1 MELFVSVDALLRIFV
16 VLLYAPIVLISYW
29 KLIPRLS
36 PTAQRIASGFLAA
49 QVLVIAVSL
58 EIQPSLSFER
68 WLWHLDRE
76 WNIPS
81 TLASTQLAM
90 VGCFALIT
98 AWLAKGRHIWL
109 RLYLL
114 GIGLLFLFLAR
125 DEYANL
131 HEFIANWISFY
142 GALGTT
148 VAVITMA
155 VAVRSP
161 RRMRIWHLCLLA
173 GLAMSASGALVI
185 ERLPPKICGSL
196 GFLRLDECL
205 WAYNF
210 EEPLEF
216 LGIWLALVAML
227 GQFSDVSPAPPVRVR
242 YALYALP
249 ALWILLLFQ
258 SDAILPTV
266 PFVADA
272 QPVDVEFESDVHLH
286 GFRIEK
292 KSDYKL
298 HLHLYLSP
306 RRWDFN
312 GLGYSV
318 HLVDQISSDP
328 IVGRDQ
334 YVNRQLEFLLGPG
347 YVPIYRQWM
356 ALEIPPQTAAN
367 RALWVVLALWR
378 EKDGEYAH
386 QRVLASD
393 RQLLDDTQVVLD
405 ELVIPAASTAAP
417 PDVSLARF
425 DNGFA
430 LDGVDLPERARPGEI
445 LAIPFSWR
453 SDIDGQEDYTQF
465 LHLGHE
471 ESGAWW
477 VYDQPP
483 LGNRLPTR
491 LWYNGL
497 ADSETWQV
505 PLPADLAPGRYS
517 VFTGLYRQRDLERA
531 PASDAD
537 GKPFLDARVPLGI
550 LTIER

>member
-1 MELFVSVDALLRIFV
+1 MELFVSVEALLRIFV
-16 VLLYAPIVLISYW
+16 FLLYAPVVLISYW

-36 PTAQRIASGFLAA
+36 PTAKRIATGFLAA
-49 QVLVIAVSL
+49 QVIVIAISL
-58 EIQPSLSFER
+58 EIQPLSSFEW

-81 TLASTQLAM
+81 TLASVQLVL
-90 VGCFALIT
+90 VGGAALTT
-98 AWLAKGRHIWL
+98 AWLAKARPAWC

-114 GIGLLFLFLAR
+114 GIGLVFLFLAR

-131 HEFIANWISFY
+131 HEFIPNWIRLY
-142 GALGTT
+142 AALGTA
-148 VAVITMA
+148 VVVITLA
-155 VAVRSP
+155 VALYSP
-161 RRMRIWHLCLLA
+161 RRIRIWHLCLLA

-216 LGIWLALVAML
+216 LGIWLVLVAML
-227 GQFSDVSPAPPVRVR
+227 GQFSDAVSMPKPRVR
-242 YALYALP
+242 YALYVLP

-266 PFVADA
+266 PFAADA
-272 QPVDVEFESDVHLH
+272 QPADVEFESDVHLH

-292 KSDYKL
+292 KSDYKF

-306 RRWDFN
+306 RQWDFN

-318 HLVDQISSDP
+318 HLVDQTSGASIA
-328 IVGRDQ
+328 RRNQ
-334 YVNRQLEFLLGPG
+334 YANRQLEFLLGPG
-347 YVPIYRQWM
+347 YAPVYRQWM
-356 ALEIPPQTAAN
+356 ALEIPPQTPVN
-367 RALWVVLALWR
+367 RAFWIVLTLWR
-378 EKDGEYAH
+378 EQDSEYVR
-386 QRVLASD
+386 QRILVSD
-393 RQLLDDTQVVLD
+393 LQGLDDTQVILD
-405 ELVIPAASTAAP
+405 ELIIPAASTAAP

-430 LDGVDLPERARPGEI
+430 LDAVDLPERARPGET

-465 LHLGHE
+465 LHLGHQ

-477 VYDQPP
+477 GYDHQP
-483 LGNRLPTR
+483 LGPRLPTR

-497 ADSETWQV
+497 IDSETWQV
-505 PLPADLAPGRYS
+505 PLPADLAPGQYD
-517 VFTGLYRQRDLERA
+517 VFTGLYRQSDLERA
-531 PASDAD
+531 PARDAD
-537 GKPFLDARVPLGI
+537 GKPFLDGRVPLGS

>member
-1 MELFVSVDALLRIFV
+1 MESFVSAETLLRIFV
-16 VLLYAPIVLISYW
+16 VLLYASVVLISYW

-36 PTAQRIASGFLAA
+36 PTAKRIASGFLAA

-58 EIQPSLSFER
+58 EIQPSSSFES

-81 TLASTQLAM
+81 TLASTQLALA
-90 VGCFALIT
+90 GGAALIT
-98 AWLAKGRHIWL
+98 AWLAKGRRIWL

-131 HEFIANWISFY
+131 HEFIANWISLY
-142 GALGTT
+142 GALGTA
-148 VAVITMA
+148 VAVITLA
-155 VAVRSP
+155 VALCSP
-161 RRMRIWHLCLLA
+161 RRIRIWHLCLLT
-173 GLAMSASGALVI
+173 GLAMSASGALVV
-185 ERLPPKICGSL
+185 ERLTPKICGSL

-227 GQFSDVSPAPPVRVR
+227 GQFSDAVSMPKPRVR
-242 YALYALP
+242 YALYVLP

-266 PFVADA
+266 PFAADG

-292 KSDYKL
+292 KNDYKR

-306 RRWDFN
+306 RQWNFN

-318 HLVDQISSDP
+318 HLVNQISSDS
-328 IVGRDQ
+328 IAGRDQ
-334 YVNRQLEFLLGPG
+334 YANRQLEFLLGPG
-347 YVPIYRQWM
+347 YAPVYRQWM

-367 RALWVVLALWR
+367 RALWIVLTLWR
-378 EKDGEYAH
+378 EKDSEYVH
-386 QRVLASD
+386 QRILASD
-393 RQLLDDTQVVLD
+393 LQLLDDTQVVLD

-417 PDVSLARF
+417 PDVSLAIF

-430 LDGVDLPERARPGEI
+430 LDGADLPERARPGEI
-445 LAIPFSWR
+445 LAIPFSWH

-471 ESGAWW
+471 ASGAWW
-477 VYDQPP
+477 VYDQAP
-483 LGNRLPTR
+483 LGPRLPTR

-505 PLPADLAPGRYS
+505 PLPSDLAPGRYS
-517 VFTGLYRQRDLERA
+517 VFTGLYRQRDLERM

-537 GKPFLDARVPLGI
+537 GKPFLDARVPLGS
-550 LTIER
+550 LTIE